1 VWLDAVVSGEK
12 WTNDERAAARAFLQ
26 RSEVR
31 LGTIHRV
38 ATALLSGAGLMV
50 LLPAIARDAITS
62 VLRSLLDADPSVSH
76 YLLAAATLMVL
87 GLPLVAFVLLLR
99 DLTSFYFHGQHLA
112 SDEGLPIFTP
122 RFTLTGLRL
131 PADETTG
138 ATRDA
143 LIAARHDPA
152 TIELLVP
159 AKDSARARIDQQL
172 DAYGGL
178 GRDPSDGDA
187 GRAEGLFALVAARER
202 GLAEEVA
209 KVEHGM
215 ARHLLRVQVIVLR
228 YVKAL
233 LLFLATS
240 VAVFAAAGAIEADPS
255 VGTTTEV
262 WLSVIYLAWTSGV
275 VLAVGDPVRTIEQL
289 LRSEGATRTALGADI
304 QLTRVERIAVRIAL
318 AAFALSAAALVV
330 TITHEHPHGRTLVF
344 AIVAGLVTVLL
355 FAVTLQRWI
364 SRLRRV

>member
-1 VWLDAVVSGEK
+1 MEWMSGEA
-12 WTNDERAAARAFLQ
+12 WTSDERAAARAFLQ

-62 VLRSLLDADPSVSH
+62 VLRSLLNADPSTSH
-76 YLLAAATLMVL
+76 YLLSAATITVL

-99 DLTSFYFHGQHLA
+99 DLTSFYFHSQHLA
-112 SDEGLPIFTP
+112 SEGGLPIFTP

-131 PADETTG
+131 PIDETTG
-138 ATRDA
+138 VTREE
-143 LIAARHDPA
+143 LIAARHAPE

-159 AKDSARARIDQQL
+159 AKDSSRARIDQQL

-178 GRDPSDGDA
+178 GRDPADGDA

-240 VAVFAAAGAIEADPS
+240 IAVFAAAGAIESDVS
-255 VGTTTEV
+255 VGATTEV
-262 WLSVIYLAWTSGV
+262 WLSVIYLTWASGV

-289 LRSEGATRTALGADI
+289 LRSEGAARTALGADT
-304 QLTRVERIAVRIAL
+304 QFTRVERIAVRIAL
-318 AAFALSAAALVV
+318 AAFALSATALIV
-330 TITHEHPHGRTLVF
+330 TVSHEHPHGRTLVL
-344 AIVAGLVTVLL
+344 AVAGGSSTLL
-355 FAVTLQRWI
+355 MFAVTLQRWAR
-364 SRLRRV
+364 RLRRG